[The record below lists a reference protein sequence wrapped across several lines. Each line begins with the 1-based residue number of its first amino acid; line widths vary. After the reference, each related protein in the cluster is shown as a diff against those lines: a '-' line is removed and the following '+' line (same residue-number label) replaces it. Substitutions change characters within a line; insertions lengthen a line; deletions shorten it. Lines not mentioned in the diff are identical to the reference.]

1 MTQAWMHKHP
11 EAQAWMLVFE
21 GHVVCWRVEA
31 GRAWCHA
38 EEGTIGLSTSWRV
51 GKGVVRGLKCRLPR
65 GEVPL

>member
-1 MTQAWMHKHP
+1 
-11 EAQAWMLVFE
+11 MLVFE

-38 EEGTIGLSTSWRV
+38 EEGTIGLSASWRV